1 MPNPQ
6 FVFTLNDA
14 IAWVIAVCGG
24 IAGIGAAVTVLI
36 KFNTFLKKPNHDQ
49 DVKIKEIEEK
59 TVKLTGEVDALKDMM
74 SKKEDHY
81 MELFKRDKDHLEMVD
96 NNMNMLLRGT
106 FALLGHG
113 LNGNNVDQMQSAFDD
128 IQNYL
133 FNR

>member
-24 IAGIGAAVTVLI
+24 IAGIGTAVTVLI
-36 KFNTFLKKPNHDQ
+36 KFNAFLKKPNHDQ
-49 DVKIKEIEEK
+49 DIKIKEIEEK

-106 FALLGHG
+106 FTLLGHG